1 MLTIAGGNSTL
12 GRTAMKLQPRPL
24 YPKTISRSKC
34 GNNSLSVLAR
44 YTYYCTGVWNEMGMV
59 EMEWW
64 NEFFFNQY
72 KFCNSFVCYFNTS
85 LLFHLHYVLFSMD
98 LVNRL
103 RTYMRMHI
111 TGGYEMET

>member
-1 MLTIAGGNSTL
+1 MLHKVLGHRLEGVVRWAFAGGNSTF

-34 GNNSLSVLAR
+34 GNNSPSVLAR

-64 NEFFFNQY
+64 NGFFFSQY
-72 KFCNSFVCYFNTS
+72 KFCIVPLFVNLILRC
-85 LLFHLHYVLFSMD
+85 FSTCIMCAFQ
-98 LVNRL
+98 
-103 RTYMRMHI
+103 H
-111 TGGYEMET
+111 GSSQQA